1 MSTHQQVPQQT
12 RAERRRAAEAA
23 ARQETQRRLRVIG
36 AVAAVALGVLVVV
49 GVAWWLTHRDGDLA
63 ATAPTTAPTDPAL
76 RQPTLLVQL
85 RGEDQLAAAT
95 GLLAVGGPSDRGT
108 MVLIPSNLYLD
119 ASTGGNL
126 PLSEVARLPDPN
138 ASADAIS
145 DLIGVRVDGT
155 FVMDPAAFA
164 GLVDAV
170 GGITASVDVN
180 VTETGADGATTIV
193 VPAGTQRLTGLQAA
207 KFATYLAPGEPEQ
220 ARLARFQQVFRLV
233 MAGLPAEPTQID
245 PILTSLGSLGR
256 STVPTSQLA
265 EFFSRFRA
273 SVVADDVDYPGLPV
287 TKIETGGED
296 TAFGADQQA
305 VSTMVKRYLPDAVRQ
320 PGPNSKVRVLVQ
332 NGRIVPGLGSAARDR
347 LVDGGFT
354 YVYGG
359 NAATLLDGP
368 TQIVVP
374 DTSKESLEWGAG
386 IAKALG
392 VPASD
397 VRVAT
402 EGQTIADVIVVLG
415 TDFPPKEP

>member
-1 MSTHQQVPQQT
+1 VEPPP
-12 RAERRRAAEAA
+12 
-23 ARQETQRRLRVIG
+23 
-36 AVAAVALGVLVVV
+36 
-49 GVAWWLTHRDGDLA
+49 
-63 ATAPTTAPTDPAL
+63 ATAASDPAL

-85 RGEDQLAAAT
+85 RGDDQLAAAT
-95 GLLAVGGPSDRGT
+95 ALLAVGGPSERGT

-119 ASTGGNL
+119 APTGGNL
-126 PLSEVARLPDPN
+126 PLSEVARLPDAN

-180 VTETGADGATTIV
+180 VTETDAEGTTTIV
-193 VPAGTQRLTGLQAA
+193 VPAGTQRLTGLQAT

-233 MAGLPAEPTQID
+233 MASLPAEPTQID

-256 STVPTSQLA
+256 STVPTSQLG
-265 EFFSRFRA
+265 EFFSRFH
-273 SVVADDVDYPGLPV
+273 SYVVSDEVDYPGLPV

-305 VSTMVKRYLPDAVRQ
+305 AAAMVTRYLSDAVRQ

-332 NGRIVPGLGSAARDR
+332 NGRIVPGLGASARDR

-359 NAATLLDGP
+359 NAPTLVDGP

-374 DTSKESLEWGAG
+374 DTSTESLQWGSD

-392 VPASD
+392 VPETD

-415 TDFPPKEP
+415 TDFPPKEG

>member
-1 MSTHQQVPQQT
+1 MSTHQQTPPQS

-23 ARQETQRRLRVIG
+23 ARQETQQRLRRIALIG
-36 AVAAVALGVLVVV
+36 AVALGVLVVL
-49 GVAWWLTHRDGDLA
+49 GIAWRLGHRDGDAPLA
-63 ATAPTTAPTDPAL
+63 TPTAAASDPAL

-85 RGEDQLAAAT
+85 RGDDQLATAT
-95 GLLAVGGPSDRGT
+95 ALLAVGGPSDRGT

-119 ASTGGNL
+119 APTGGNL

-170 GGITASVDVN
+170 GGVTASVDVD
-180 VTETGADGATTIV
+180 VTSTDAQGATTIV
-193 VPAGTQRLTGLQAA
+193 VPAGTHRLTGLQAT
-207 KFATYLAPGEPEQ
+207 KFATYLAPGEAEQ
-220 ARLARFQQVFRLV
+220 ARMARFQQVFRLV
-233 MAGLPAEPTQID
+233 MAGLPAEPAQID

-256 STVPTSQLA
+256 STVPTTQLG
-265 EFFSRFRA
+265 EFLARFR
-273 SVVADDVDYPGLPV
+273 SFVVGDDVDYPGLPV
-287 TKIETGGED
+287 TKIETGGAD
-296 TAFGADQQA
+296 AAFGADLKGASQ
-305 VSTMVKRYLPDAVRQ
+305 MVTRYLADAVRQ

-332 NGRIVPGLGSAARDR
+332 NGRIVPGLGATARDR

-359 NAATLLDGP
+359 NAPTLMNGP

-374 DTSKESLEWGAG
+374 DTSQQSLEWGTD

-392 VPASD
+392 LPQSD

-415 TDFPPKEP
+415 TDFPPKQP